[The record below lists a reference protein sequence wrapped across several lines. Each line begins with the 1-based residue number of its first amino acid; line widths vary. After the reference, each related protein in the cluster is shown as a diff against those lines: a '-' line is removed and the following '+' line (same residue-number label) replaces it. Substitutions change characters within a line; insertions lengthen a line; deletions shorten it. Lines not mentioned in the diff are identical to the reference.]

1 MILINGCSHTYGTDI
16 DQNMG
21 WGGLYKIFATK
32 PVVNL
37 AKEGCSNQYICKST
51 IEWCR
56 ENLKN
61 QTDRNNCFVIVMFTS
76 VPRQEYILDNGEVI
90 YLNIHN
96 ITDNDVLNIWFKAY
110 HAHGFDQHLVQTF
123 RNYFE
128 QIPYDVHEEDSFY
141 QMFLL
146 KQFLDLNHIPNMF
159 LYSTRY
165 MMDYDGYWTNWFK
178 QVYDPEVCLYSLWK
192 HDFNQHKYYR
202 VGTGGG
208 HFREDV
214 HQKFFWNIH
223 KSLPYINY
231 GLLDQNKKLFDD
243 EVLLRN
249 ILAPSS

>member
-1 MILINGCSHTYGTDI
+1 M
-16 DQNMG
+16 
-21 WGGLYKIFATK
+21 
-32 PVVNL
+32 
-37 AKEGCSNQYICKST
+37 
-51 IEWCR
+51 

-76 VPRQEYILDNGEVI
+76 VPRQEYVLDNGEVI

-96 ITDNDVLNIWFKAY
+96 ITDDDALNVWYKAY
-110 HAHGFDQHLVQTF
+110 HSQGFTQHLVQTF
-123 RNYFE
+123 KNYFT
-128 QIPYDVHEEDSFY
+128 QIPYDVHEEESFF

-146 KQFLDLNHIPNMF
+146 KQFLDLNHIPNKF

-165 MMDYDGYWTNWFK
+165 MMNYEDGYWTKWLK
-178 QVYDPEVCLYSLWK
+178 QVYDQNVCLYALWK
-192 HDFNQHKYYR
+192 HDFKGHKYYR
-202 VGTGGG
+202 VGANNG

-249 ILAPSS
+249 ILAP